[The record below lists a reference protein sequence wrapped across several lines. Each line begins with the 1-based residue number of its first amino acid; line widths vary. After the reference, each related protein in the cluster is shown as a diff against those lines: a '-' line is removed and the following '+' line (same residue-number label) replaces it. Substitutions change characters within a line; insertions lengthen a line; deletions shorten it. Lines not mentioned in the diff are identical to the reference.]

1 MLFRYKFNKLIS
13 LSLILNLILILI
25 SGCAAFAAETDIN
38 SPFDETIR
46 ILERWTAA
54 HWGRDCYVWI
64 VHYPAEIAEPW
75 ASAEALK
82 IGMSESEAE
91 AYKNKF
97 ISDLQLDESE
107 TFLLNIYSFG
117 ARPVNI
123 SPIADNVALVT
134 ASGQRVKPTR
144 YDSSLDYIS
153 SGIVQGL
160 IFFPKQ
166 NNQDYAIAIKGL
178 GVHDERLFSFT
189 TPNYNLP
196 VAAAAPEAEAV
207 KEPEIIVVDIPRA
220 NNNNKNK
227 NNKASS
233 RVVKV
238 NNNNAQR
245 TVERVNEA
253 ENIAP
258 PAPVHQA
265 RREVPPLFAET
276 SQDMSEFVK
285 SAKEPR
291 AIKQAQANSS
301 NNNNKSQRSINNN
314 NINNENSYV
323 SREYVLKNFLRL
335 WAENKPR
342 EMYDMLA
349 ESSKKLI
356 SRENFAKEIAKSSD
370 FRAMLKGD
378 YRIDWIG
385 EERAKIVGDKRVLMF
400 KTLMS
405 RTLGVVRENSSW
417 KVVW

>member
-1 MLFRYKFNKLIS
+1 M
-13 LSLILNLILILI
+13 
-25 SGCAAFAAETDIN
+25 
-38 SPFDETIR
+38 
-46 ILERWTAA
+46 
-54 HWGRDCYVWI
+54 
-64 VHYPAEIAEPW
+64 
-75 ASAEALK
+75 
-82 IGMSESEAE
+82 
-91 AYKNKF
+91 
-97 ISDLQLDESE
+97 
-107 TFLLNIYSFG
+107 
-117 ARPVNI
+117 
-123 SPIADNVALVT
+123 
-134 ASGQRVKPTR
+134 
-144 YDSSLDYIS
+144 
-153 SGIVQGL
+153 
-160 IFFPKQ
+160 
-166 NNQDYAIAIKGL
+166 
-178 GVHDERLFSFT
+178 
-189 TPNYNLP
+189 P

-207 KEPEIIVVDIPRA
+207 KEPEIIVVDIPKA
-220 NNNNKNK
+220 NNNKNK
-227 NNKASS
+227 NNKANS

-258 PAPVHQA
+258 PAPVQQA

-301 NNNNKSQRSINNN
+301 NNNNNINI
-314 NINNENSYV
+314 INNENNYV

>member
-64 VHYPAEIAEPW
+64 VHYPAQIAEPW

-220 NNNNKNK
+220 NNNKNK
-227 NNKASS
+227 NNKANS

-258 PAPVHQA
+258 PAPVQQA

-335 WAENKPR
+335 WSENKPR